1 MPTLDEHLSGVF
13 QAFLKISQ
21 GKESVSLIDIKAYI
35 DLYDDPLQ
43 WWEIDAILGLDKARL
58 EAWQTKSQN

>member
-13 QAFLKISQ
+13 RAFLKISQ

>member
-58 EAWQTKSQN
+58 EAWQTKLQN